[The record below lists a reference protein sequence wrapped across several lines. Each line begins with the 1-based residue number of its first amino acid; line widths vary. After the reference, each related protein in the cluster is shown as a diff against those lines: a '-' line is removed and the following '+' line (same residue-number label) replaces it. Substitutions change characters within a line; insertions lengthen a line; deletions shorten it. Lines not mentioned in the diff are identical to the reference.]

1 MPNHETALHR
11 RVLIGALVALIVMA
25 ASPGRCQPAQSQE
38 GLPVELVILE
48 EPPLSEQL
56 TTMQALYES
65 GLSFVPKTGILDS
78 IKNMFVSSEQ
88 ANYLPVP
95 RLVEAAAQLRGELV
109 QTEGMYETDG
119 ETGVLRSLGGE
130 IAVELMGG
138 TEPEGFAASDG
149 DPDGM
154 PVMISG
160 RVETQGEE
168 PLLRAEALIPS
179 ALIAGLRVGRVAERQ
194 EDWEAAVE
202 AYQSVAGQRAL
213 STRPLAA
220 FARIRAGQLLLERLK
235 DQKAARGQFSSAW
248 QPYSAEANG
257 EPVYHTWVPQ
267 PGDGWEMVPA
277 AEAMAPTLDRLNSET
292 LAYKIVHVFV
302 RIAGNSA
309 PLGVILMA
317 IVVRLAIFPLTR
329 KQLDSQRRMQ
339 AIQPQIKEL
348 QQKHATD
355 KQKFQ
360 EEFWAL
366 CQENNCNPLGGC
378 LPMLIQM
385 PILIFLYRGI
395 RDYIVQFSG
404 QGFLWISNLAQ
415 PNMALLILYTLSM
428 VAFQKMAAQATPTTD
443 PQQAQQ
449 QKMMAYMMPLMF
461 FFFFQSFPAAFILY
475 WLGSNII
482 YFGEQAL
489 FVYRRRNGAEEEGA
503 APGDKPAKTED
514 SGKGGGFV
522 GAMMGA
528 AKRMRGGAA
537 EEEERPLSFAEKR
550 QQEKQ
555 RRQEKQRKRRKAR

>member
-1 MPNHETALHR
+1 MPNHHAAFR
-11 RVLIGALVALIVMA
+11 GRALIGALAALILMT
-25 ASPGRCQPAQSQE
+25 ASIGRCQAPESQE
-38 GLPVELVILE
+38 GLPVELVISDV
-48 EPPLSEQL
+48 PPLSEQL
-56 TTMQALYES
+56 TTMRVLYES
-65 GLSFVPKTGILDS
+65 GLSFIPKTGILDS
-78 IKNMFVSSEQ
+78 IKGMFASGEKAS
-88 ANYLPVP
+88 YLPVP
-95 RLVEAAAQLRGELV
+95 QLVDAAPGLRGALVE
-109 QTEGMYETDG
+109 TEGMYETDG
-119 ETGVLRSLGGE
+119 ERGVLRSLGSE

-138 TEPEGFAASDG
+138 TRPEGFTATDG
-149 DPDGM
+149 DPNGM
-154 PVMISG
+154 PVAITG
-160 RVETQGEE
+160 RVETQGDA
-168 PLLRAEALIPS
+168 PLLRAETLIPS
-179 ALIAGLRVGRVAERQ
+179 AAIAGLRVGRILERQ

-202 AYQSVAGQRAL
+202 AYESIAGNRGL

-235 DQKAARGQFSSAW
+235 DEKRARRQFSQAW
-248 QPYSAEANG
+248 QPYSVEANG
-257 EPVYHTWVPQ
+257 EPVYFTWMPVA
-267 PGDGWEMVPA
+267 GDGWEKVPA
-277 AEAMAPTLDRLNSET
+277 VEAMAPRLNRLNSET
-292 LAYKIVHVFV
+292 LAYKIVDIFV

-317 IVVRLAIFPLTR
+317 VVVRLAIFPLTK

-360 EEFWAL
+360 EEFWKL

-378 LPMLIQM
+378 LPMLVQM

-415 PNMALLILYTLSM
+415 PNMTLLILYTLSM
-428 VAFQKMAAQATPTTD
+428 VAFQKMSAQAQPTTD

-489 FVYRRRNGAEEEGA
+489 FVYKRQNGTEGA
-503 APGDKPAKTED
+503 AESDQADKPAK
-514 SGKGGGFV
+514 SGGFV
-522 GAMMGA
+522 GAMMDA
-528 AKRMRGGAA
+528 ARRMRGDRS

-550 QQEKQ
+550 QQDKQ
-555 RRQEKQRKRRKAR
+555 RRQEKQRKRRKVR